1 MKKSFM
7 AFLIVIL
14 IGLFTMSSITP
25 VFATSEIDEL
35 TVGATF
41 TKANN
46 NDNSDDNDDAGGGGS
61 TDDVLVISLGG
72 LNKSTDAGARIL
84 AEYRNII
91 IGVSGIAALTFIV
104 LFIMNFLKLGQTTGN
119 PQERQS
125 AIMALILTGVGAAGS
140 GGVLLFVTFFYNL
153 FL

>member
-7 AFLIVIL
+7 TFLIVIL

-35 TVGATF
+35 TIGATF

-46 NDNSDDNDDAGGGGS
+46 DDNNDDAGGGGS